1 MRSTIQILSRKQLKS
16 NLIKVKLGKEELT
29 IVLHFGKFLNTPRN
43 LYDIYKEVGKGQ
55 ITKTIEK
62 IVKENLCLNIPESWT
77 DHDKIQT
84 VCVRR
89 LEIGQN

>member
-1 MRSTIQILSRKQLKS
+1 L
-16 NLIKVKLGKEELT
+16 E
-29 IVLHFGKFLNTPRN
+29 KFLNTPRN
-43 LYDIYKEVGKGQ
+43 IYDIYKEVGKGQ

-84 VCVRR
+84 VCSTKIINWTELDMK
-89 LEIGQN
+89 LERNCVKHVTELQIVEP